1 MSGDISARV
10 CAPVREQSTTNEVT
24 MDQPKLKSS
33 MTEFRKQN
41 PRIDYYPTQDAAA
54 VIERLR
60 KCNPTFCTR
69 ELLDVLIVKGGKV
82 FFPDSVVAAKNS

>member
-1 MSGDISARV
+1 MNGDIFARV

-24 MDQPKLKSS
+24 MEQAKPKS
-33 MTEFRKQN
+33 MTAFRRQN
-41 PRIDYYPTQDAAA
+41 TRIDYYPTQDAAA

-60 KCNPTFCTR
+60 KCNPTFSTR

>member
-1 MSGDISARV
+1 M
-10 CAPVREQSTTNEVT
+10 EQAK
-24 MDQPKLKSS
+24 PKSS
-33 MTEFRKQN
+33 MTDFRRQN
-41 PRIDYYPTQDAAA
+41 TRIDYYPTANAIA

-82 FFPDSVVAAKNS
+82 FFPDSVAGTNS